1 MPYTAPT
8 GETSFILDALAGY
21 AGLSATDRFAEA
33 TPDVSRAVL
42 EEAGRLAE
50 RLAPLG
56 AAGESDPARLE
67 NGRVRTPD
75 GFADGYGAIAGGGW
89 VGLAAQSHRGGMGLP
104 QALNVALNEYLSA
117 ACLPLEIKLLLTQG
131 QIEALEHHG
140 SPEQQAL
147 YLPKLVSGA
156 WSGTMNLTE
165 PQAGSDLGALK
176 AKAEPD
182 GAGAWAITGQ
192 KIYISWGDSDLVENV
207 CHLVLARTPGAPA
220 GTRGISMFMVPK
232 VLPAE
237 DGTPGARNAL
247 RVVSLEK
254 KLGLHGAPTAVMS
267 FEGAKGWL
275 VGPEHGGMA
284 AMFTMMNTARLGVG
298 AQGIGLAEAAYQLAL
313 AHAKER
319 RQGRAGGTGAIVEHP
334 DVRRMLAEAKA
345 EIFAARATALACGVA
360 IDRATAGSGADWEA
374 RAAFL
379 TPIAKSYG
387 ASVGCRVADIGIQ
400 VYGGMG
406 YIEQTGAARFLRDAR
421 ITPIYE
427 GTNGIQAID
436 LVGRKFADGGEA
448 AFRLVDEIERGAE
461 AARIMMPGAARAV
474 WGAAETLRETTEWLL
489 AEGMETRL
497 GGASAYLDAFARV
510 LGGHYHLAAA
520 MVAARAEGGA
530 RRGLAEVYI
539 ARILPRAEADLVA
552 AQAGTA
558 DLFALG
564 VDEL

>member
-8 GETSFILDALAGY
+8 GETSFILDSLAGY

-140 SPEQQAL
+140 SSEQQAL

-207 CHLVLARTPGAPA
+207 CHLVLARTPDAPA

-232 VLPAE
+232 ALPAE

-319 RQGRAGGTGAIVEHP
+319 RQRRAAARTGRRGRHFSP
-334 DVRRMLAEAKA
+334 PSP
-345 EIFAARATALACGVA
+345 RATARRWA
-360 IDRATAGSGADWEA
+360 AGSPTSASRCMAAWATSSRRGQPGSCATRGSHRST
-374 RAAFL
+374 RAP
-379 TPIAKSYG
+379 T
-387 ASVGCRVADIGIQ
+387 ASRRSTSWDGSSP
-400 VYGGMG
+400 
-406 YIEQTGAARFLRDAR
+406 TAARPRSASSTR
-421 ITPIYE
+421 SS
-427 GTNGIQAID
+427 
-436 LVGRKFADGGEA
+436 
-448 AFRLVDEIERGAE
+448 
-461 AARIMMPGAARAV
+461 AARR
-474 WGAAETLRETTEWLL
+474 
-489 AEGMETRL
+489 RL
-497 GGASAYLDAFARV
+497 GS
-510 LGGHYHLAAA
+510 
-520 MVAARAEGGA
+520 
-530 RRGLAEVYI
+530 
-539 ARILPRAEADLVA
+539 
-552 AQAGTA
+552 
-558 DLFALG
+558 
-564 VDEL
+564 

>member
-89 VGLAAQSHRGGMGLP
+89 VGLAARSHRGGMGLP

-207 CHLVLARTPGAPA
+207 CHLVLARTPSAPA
-220 GTRGISMFMVPK
+220 GTPGVSMFMVPK

-334 DVRRMLAEAKA
+334 DVRRMLAEARA
-345 EIFAARATALACGVA
+345 EIFAARAIALACGVA
-360 IDRATAGSGADWEA
+360 STGCRRAAARTGRRGRHFSPPSPRATARQWAAGSPTSASRCMAAWATSSRPGQPGSCATRGSHRST
-374 RAAFL
+374 RAP
-379 TPIAKSYG
+379 T
-387 ASVGCRVADIGIQ
+387 ASRRSTSWDGSSP
-400 VYGGMG
+400 
-406 YIEQTGAARFLRDAR
+406 TAARPRSASSTR
-421 ITPIYE
+421 SS
-427 GTNGIQAID
+427 
-436 LVGRKFADGGEA
+436 
-448 AFRLVDEIERGAE
+448 
-461 AARIMMPGAARAV
+461 AARR
-474 WGAAETLRETTEWLL
+474 
-489 AEGMETRL
+489 RL
-497 GGASAYLDAFARV
+497 GS
-510 LGGHYHLAAA
+510 
-520 MVAARAEGGA
+520 
-530 RRGLAEVYI
+530 
-539 ARILPRAEADLVA
+539 
-552 AQAGTA
+552 
-558 DLFALG
+558 
-564 VDEL
+564 

>member
-75 GFADGYGAIAGGGW
+75 GFAEGYGAIAGGGW
-89 VGLAAQSHRGGMGLP
+89 IGLAAQSRRGGMGLP

-165 PQAGSDLGALK
+165 PQAGSDLGALTNEGRPRRRGGLGDHRTEDLHFLGRQRPCGERLPPR
-176 AKAEPD
+176 ARAHAR
-182 GAGAWAITGQ
+182 GAGG
-192 KIYISWGDSDLVENV
+192 
-207 CHLVLARTPGAPA
+207 HARHQHVHGAEAPA
-220 GTRGISMFMVPK
+220 RG
-232 VLPAE
+232 
-237 DGTPGARNAL
+237 GRHPGARNAL

-275 VGPEHGGMA
+275 VGPSTA
-284 AMFTMMNTARLGVG
+284 AW
-298 AQGIGLAEAAYQLAL
+298 
-313 AHAKER
+313 R
-319 RQGRAGGTGAIVEHP
+319 RCSR
-334 DVRRMLAEAKA
+334 
-345 EIFAARATALACGVA
+345 
-360 IDRATAGSGADWEA
+360 
-374 RAAFL
+374 
-379 TPIAKSYG
+379 
-387 ASVGCRVADIGIQ
+387 
-400 VYGGMG
+400 
-406 YIEQTGAARFLRDAR
+406 
-421 ITPIYE
+421 
-427 GTNGIQAID
+427 
-436 LVGRKFADGGEA
+436 
-448 AFRLVDEIERGAE
+448 
-461 AARIMMPGAARAV
+461 
-474 WGAAETLRETTEWLL
+474 
-489 AEGMETRL
+489 
-497 GGASAYLDAFARV
+497 
-510 LGGHYHLAAA
+510 
-520 MVAARAEGGA
+520 
-530 RRGLAEVYI
+530 
-539 ARILPRAEADLVA
+539 
-552 AQAGTA
+552 
-558 DLFALG
+558 
-564 VDEL
+564 